1 MTIKTKIPGLLS
13 LVLILL
19 AGCSFTTSQDTR
31 TWYGLEYDPAD
42 WQVVTNESGELLT
55 NLLDPAC
62 SLRLIK
68 GGSDLPPEWSVETS
82 SVTLGPNRF
91 EVFEVASPDR
101 AEYVNYFYEA
111 GDPTVNLGGF
121 QLSLP
126 TSGAQTCSDSAEG
139 LLATLD
145 PQGLILPTATA
156 AG

>member
-1 MTIKTKIPGLLS
+1 MTIKRWAPALLS
-13 LVLILL
+13 LALILL
-19 AGCSFTTSQDTR
+19 VGCTATTGGGIQ
-31 TWYGLEYDPAD
+31 TWYGLEYDPAE
-42 WQVVTNESGELLT
+42 WQVVTSESGELLT
-55 NLLDPAC
+55 DLLDAAC

-82 SVTLGPNRF
+82 SVTLGSNRF

-126 TSGAQTCSDSAEG
+126 ASGAQTCSDSAEG

>member
-1 MTIKTKIPGLLS
+1 MTIKRWAPALLS
-13 LVLILL
+13 LALILL
-19 AGCSFTTSQDTR
+19 VACTATTGDGTR
-31 TWYGLEYDPAD
+31 TWSGLEYEPAE

-55 NLLDPAC
+55 NLPDAAC

-68 GGSDLPPEWSVETS
+68 GGSDLPPDWSVETS
-82 SVTLGPNRF
+82 NVTLGPNGF

-101 AEYVNYFYEA
+101 VEYVNYFYQA

-126 TSGAQTCSDSAEG
+126 TSGAQTCSASAEG